1 MLFYY
6 ENVDKFK
13 QLNVPLFLY
22 GLMIPLL
29 FIRNI
34 GPILVVSIISLINI
48 YIYPELPYIEEVQKE
63 EEEEEEEE
71 DSDEEEEEDSEEE
84 EEDSEEEEEA
94 QANDEEKDE
103 ENEAQA
109 NDEENEAQAN
119 DEEKDEEKK
128 AEDDIECNHNCNE
141 ELIDINCYL
150 TILTDVENKKQY
162 VVNKFISTST
172 SKITQL
178 GSINLVD
185 LILLEIEM
193 LEQDI
198 EKLKQDNEIYEYA
211 TFDKKLYEL
220 TNANL
225 ECAWRRYKD
234 ILSENEYK
242 DNTYTIL

>member
-94 QANDEEKDE
+94 QANDEEK
-103 ENEAQA
+103 
-109 NDEENEAQAN
+109 DEENEAQAN

>member
-103 ENEAQA
+103 E
-109 NDEENEAQAN
+109 
-119 DEEKDEEKK
+119 KK

-185 LILLEIEM
+185 LILLEIKM

-198 EKLKQDNEIYEYA
+198 EQLKQDNEIYEYA
-211 TFDKKLYEL
+211 TFDNKLYEL
-220 TNANL
+220 TNVNL
-225 ECAWRRYKD
+225 ECAWRRYKH
-234 ILSENEYK
+234 ILNENEYK

>member
-84 EEDSEEEEEA
+84 EEDSEEEE
-94 QANDEEKDE
+94 
-103 ENEAQA
+103 
-109 NDEENEAQAN
+109 EAQAN